1 MRLPSTHQFTSEL
14 GILRTTV
21 VLAYELLVLEG
32 SLQSWVGRG
41 TIVALDPR
49 PCLSRSI
56 SQSGQKTRRYR
67 LLYARLLGST
77 HCRKLA
83 WAELLGRGSAL
94 PVPKCP
100 QELVARGRLDGIL

>member
-1 MRLPSTHQFTSEL
+1 MRLPSTRRFTGEL
-14 GILRTTV
+14 GISRTTV
-21 VLAYELLVLEG
+21 VLVYEHLVLED
-32 SLQSWVGRG
+32 SLQSRMGRG

-49 PCLSRSI
+49 SCLSRSI

-83 WAELLGRGSAL
+83 WAALLGRGIAL
-94 PVPKCP
+94 PEPKCS